1 MIARCGW
8 FSFADDLVTLLALQ
22 RALLILLSL
31 VLAAPVAG
39 VLLSWL
45 RLDGQALA
53 VLSHQAETVMAGYA
67 GQSLVLAGGTDVG
80 LWVTKHLRD
89 LPHVVYL
96 GEVAELRTITQDA
109 MGGRVIGAAVPL
121 TEAFAALRS
130 DWPELDEL
138 AQRFASPPVCNS
150 GTLCGNIAN
159 GSPIG
164 DSMPALLALGAELD
178 LRRGARTRRLPLDQ
192 FYLDYR
198 RTALEPGEFV
208 AAVRIPP
215 RGPGER
221 LSAWKVSKRYDQ
233 DISAV
238 CLAS

>member
-1 MIARCGW
+1 MLFR
-8 FSFADDLVTLLALQ
+8 S
-22 RALLILLSL
+22 
-31 VLAAPVAG
+31 
-39 VLLSWL
+39 
-45 RLDGQALA
+45 
-53 VLSHQAETVMAGYA
+53 
-67 GQSLVLAGGTDVG
+67 
-80 LWVTKHLRD
+80 
-89 LPHVVYL
+89 
-96 GEVAELRTITQDA
+96 
-109 MGGRVIGAAVPL
+109 GRVIGAAVPL
-121 TEAFAALRS
+121 AEAFAALRS
-130 DWPELDEL
+130 DWLELAEL

-178 LRRGARTRRLPLDQ
+178 LRCGACTRRLPLDQ
-192 FYLDYR
+192 FYLGYR
-198 RTALEPGEFV
+198 LTALEPGEFV

-238 CLAS
+238 CIAVWLHENDGSVVAARLGVGGMAATPKRALRAEAALIGRPLDRESVDAAIAAFAQEFSPMTDMRASSGYRMQVAGNLLRRLHLERQQSGVALRVEQVSAS